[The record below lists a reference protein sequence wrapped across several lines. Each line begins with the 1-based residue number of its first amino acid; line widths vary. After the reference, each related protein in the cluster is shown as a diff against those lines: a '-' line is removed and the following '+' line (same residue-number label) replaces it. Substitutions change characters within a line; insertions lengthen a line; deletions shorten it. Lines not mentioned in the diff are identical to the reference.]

1 MSKFKRFL
9 CAALAALILFYA
21 PGFAPKAE
29 AVAVVDDAAL
39 LSIAL
44 LMTTWAGVTF
54 SQNDQAVSAM
64 QNFLSSRSQVA
75 TTLTGF
81 VTKSLIEGSKL
92 LLTKDLRLAYLD
104 ILPAIRSSFQTPID
118 SNSGQISGSVP
129 IGVPVS
135 VPIYDSKLNDPSI
148 HPHIFTGNSVV
159 NFTITDSNGLEKN
172 YKVTC
177 PSYYWKVSLSEITDS
192 GQKEL
197 YQSTVC
203 SSPFAVEQFFIYFVG
218 SSLRYYLKYH
228 KTTGPN
234 QTESF
239 VDDYTLYTFDDVS
252 SVSAT
257 YNVASDSDSISF
269 SKSNIIDGS
278 QVQNTLTSADL
289 PDSAYGDDRDKYLDI
304 GAVSGVVAGGLAGSV
319 LAPGLDPGSINDD
332 LAHVLGGSISIPT
345 PTTPEVTEP
354 GTEATTP
361 DDVPVAVTPEFLGGH
376 FDGLK
381 DLLNAL
387 LSHWLSFFVTCK
399 TFFDS
404 ILDSLPGLFD
414 AVVQRI
420 DWAIH
425 YLTAWLSEFWA
436 ALIQAVTV
444 SIPDFLNSIYEAL
457 ETFFGVTVPAW
468 ITDVKAWALSL
479 PRTITDAIAVALAAA
494 FIPAAGYWD
503 AKLAACMAAFPFF
516 DSIITTGR
524 SLGSF
529 FSGLGSKPP
538 IIYIDLQNSNSF
550 VLGGRQIFMDLSW
563 YSQYKPTVDT
573 ILSAFLWLI
582 VLWRLFLALPG
593 ILRGA
598 VGLAGNMERVSE
610 HFHHEED

>member
-9 CAALAALILFYA
+9 CAALAALILFYS

-29 AVAVVDDAAL
+29 AVAVVDDAA
-39 LSIAL
+39 IITAGL
-44 LMTTWAGVTF
+44 LMVTLGGITF
-54 SQNDQAVSAM
+54 AQSNHAVSSV
-64 QNFLSSRSQVA
+64 QNFLA
-75 TTLTGF
+75 TNAPALNAATKLAACIVSDTG
-81 VTKSLIEGSKL
+81 KLLITRDFESAFSDFLPALSEVYLCMNGTNEGSVC
-92 LLTKDLRLAYLD
+92 
-104 ILPAIRSSFQTPID
+104 
-118 SNSGQISGSVP
+118 GSAP

-135 VPIYDSKLNDPSI
+135 LPIYDTQPSTSDVSS
-148 HPHIFTGNSVV
+148 PRFAGS
-159 NFTITDSNGLEKN
+159 
-172 YKVTC
+172 
-177 PSYYWKVSLSEITDS
+177 KVSFTFDINYSSGATKQFLLDNTSRAYWWTLTDLTNNRQVYQDRIDWYSLEVLWAARYILNNTLHCVAAWHYTS
-192 GQKEL
+192 GTNQK
-197 YQSTVC
+197 T
-203 SSPFAVEQFFIYFVG
+203 IYT
-218 SSLRYYLKYH
+218 R
-228 KTTGPN
+228 
-234 QTESF
+234 
-239 VDDYTLYTFDDVS
+239 DYSLYTFSD
-252 SVSAT
+252 
-257 YNVASDSDSISF
+257 VASADVTYSSADGINF
-269 SKSNIIDGS
+269 SKSDTIDGS

-319 LAPGLDPGSINDD
+319 LDPGLDPGSINDD
-332 LAHVLGGSISIPT
+332 LAHVLGGSISVPT
-345 PTTPEVTEP
+345 PTTPDVTEP
-354 GTEATTP
+354 SVEATTP
-361 DDVPVAVTPEFLGGH
+361 DDVAVAVTPEFLGGH

-425 YLTAWLSEFWA
+425 YLTAWLTDFWA
-436 ALIQAVTV
+436 AVVQAVTV

-479 PRTITDAIAVALAAA
+479 PRTITDAIAAALAAA
-494 FIPAAGYWD
+494 FIPAVGYWD

-573 ILSAFLWLI
+573 VLSAFLWLI

>member
-29 AVAVVDDAAL
+29 AVADPVSTGILVGSVALSVSAVSSALLGGLGVNGDASSSAWQNLVSFVVEQLSSAGLVVDGMINVAKLRYTLDKQEAL
-39 LSIAL
+39 AGLATDSIQLVARAL
-44 LMTTWAGVTF
+44 C
-54 SQNDQAVSAM
+54 D
-64 QNFLSSRSQVA
+64 
-75 TTLTGF
+75 
-81 VTKSLIEGSKL
+81 SKL
-92 LLTKDLRLAYLD
+92 LDPYYNGSLLNTETYSFYGSSYTITSSYPVYVIPVQYFNSYHKEWRIFPLFYSSSSFTCVAPNGYGFKIHNTSTSAKYAYGNQYSSNSPFSAYTLPSAWDESHLNELVVSLLSSDVSEISVTDVPVNMTDIPAAYPEWYNTGVADSDTVYLPLD
-104 ILPAIRSSFQTPID
+104 IPIAIEP
-118 SNSGQISGSVP
+118 
-129 IGVPVS
+129 
-135 VPIYDSKLNDPSI
+135 L
-148 HPHIFTGNSVV
+148 
-159 NFTITDSNGLEKN
+159 
-172 YKVTC
+172 
-177 PSYYWKVSLSEITDS
+177 
-192 GQKEL
+192 
-197 YQSTVC
+197 
-203 SSPFAVEQFFIYFVG
+203 
-218 SSLRYYLKYH
+218 
-228 KTTGPN
+228 
-234 QTESF
+234 
-239 VDDYTLYTFDDVS
+239 
-252 SVSAT
+252 
-257 YNVASDSDSISF
+257 
-269 SKSNIIDGS
+269 
-278 QVQNTLTSADL
+278 
-289 PDSAYGDDRDKYLDI
+289 
-304 GAVSGVVAGGLAGSV
+304 
-319 LAPGLDPGSINDD
+319 
-332 LAHVLGGSISIPT
+332 

-354 GTEATTP
+354 EATTP

-376 FDGLK
+376 FDGIK

-404 ILDSLPGLFD
+404 IAQNLSGWFDS
-414 AVVQRI
+414 VVARI

-425 YLTAWLSEFWA
+425 YLTAWLSDFWA
-436 ALIQAVTV
+436 AVVQAVTV

-573 ILSAFLWLI
+573 VLSAFLWLI

>member
-9 CAALAALILFYA
+9 CAALAALILFYS
-21 PGFAPKAE
+21 PVFAPKAE
-29 AVAVVDDAAL
+29 AVAAVDDAA
-39 LSIAL
+39 IITAGL
-44 LMTTWAGVTF
+44 LMVTLGGITF
-54 SQNDQAVSAM
+54 AQSNQAVSSV
-64 QNFLSSRSQVA
+64 QNFLA
-75 TTLTGF
+75 TNAPALNAATKLAACIVSDTG
-81 VTKSLIEGSKL
+81 KL
-92 LLTKDLRLAYLD
+92 LITRDFESAFSD
-104 ILPAIRSSFQTPID
+104 FLPALSEVYTCM
-118 SNSGQISGSVP
+118 NGTNVGSTCGSAP
-129 IGVPVS
+129 IGVPIS
-135 VPIYDSKLNDPSI
+135 TPIYDTKPSI
-148 HPHIFTGNSVV
+148 SGVSSPRLAGPNITFTFDIKDSSGATKQYLLENTSRAYNWTV
-159 NFTITDSNGLEKN
+159 TDLSNNREVYQDSIASSSLEVLWAAPYILNKTLHCVAAWH
-172 YKVTC
+172 Y
-177 PSYYWKVSLSEITDS
+177 DS
-192 GQKEL
+192 GTNQN
-197 YQSTVC
+197 T
-203 SSPFAVEQFFIYFVG
+203 IYT
-218 SSLRYYLKYH
+218 R
-228 KTTGPN
+228 
-234 QTESF
+234 
-239 VDDYTLYTFDDVS
+239 DYSLYTFS
-252 SVSAT
+252 
-257 YNVASDSDSISF
+257 NVASADVIYSSPDAINF
-269 SKSNIIDGS
+269 SKSDTIDGS

-332 LAHVLGGSISIPT
+332 LAHVLGGSISVPT
-345 PTTPEVTEP
+345 PTTPDVTEP
-354 GTEATTP
+354 SVEATTP
-361 DDVPVAVTPEFLGGH
+361 DEVPVAITPEFLGGH

-425 YLTAWLSEFWA
+425 YLTAWLTDFWA
-436 ALIQAVTV
+436 AVVQAVTV

-479 PRTITDAIAVALAAA
+479 PRTITDAIAAALAAA
-494 FIPAAGYWD
+494 FIPAVGYWD

>member
-1 MSKFKRFL
+1 MSIFKRFL
-9 CAALAALILFYA
+9 CAALAALILFYS

-29 AVAVVDDAAL
+29 AVAVVDDAA
-39 LSIAL
+39 IITAGL
-44 LMTTWAGVTF
+44 LMVTLGGITF
-54 SQNDQAVSAM
+54 AQSNQAVSSV
-64 QNFLSSRSQVA
+64 QNFLASNAPALNAA
-75 TTLTGF
+75 TKLAACIVSGTG
-81 VTKSLIEGSKL
+81 KL
-92 LLTKDLRLAYLD
+92 LITRDFESAFSD
-104 ILPAIRSSFQTPID
+104 FLPALSEVYLCMNGT
-118 SNSGQISGSVP
+118 NEGAVSGSVP
-129 IGVPVS
+129 LGGSIPVPV
-135 VPIYDSKLNDPSI
+135 YPSTSLGSSDVLDVCKF
-148 HPHIFTGNSVV
+148 PVADGYSYSLSVV
-159 NFTITDSNGLEKN
+159 TESGTIVYTSDTISSSLITFNSGSQSIRMTAGFSIGLFGF
-172 YKVTC
+172 YLV
-177 PSYYWKVSLSEITDS
+177 D
-192 GQKEL
+192 GQLRTAHCKKDGGRL
-197 YQSTVC
+197 TTAGVGGLSTVI
-203 SSPFAVEQFFIYFVG
+203 SASYSVLSAPDAVTFYR
-218 SSLRYYLKYH
+218 S
-228 KTTGPN
+228 
-234 QTESF
+234 QT
-239 VDDYTLYTFDDVS
+239 
-252 SVSAT
+252 
-257 YNVASDSDSISF
+257 
-269 SKSNIIDGS
+269 IDGS
-278 QVQNTLTSADL
+278 QTQNALATTDL
-289 PDSAYGDDRDKYLDI
+289 PDSAYGDERDKYLDI

-345 PTTPEVTEP
+345 PTTPDVTEP
-354 GTEATTP
+354 SVEATTP
-361 DDVPVAVTPEFLGGH
+361 DSVPVAITPEFLGGH

-425 YLTAWLSEFWA
+425 YLTAWLSDFWA
-436 ALIQAVTV
+436 AVVQAVTV

>member
-9 CAALAALILFYA
+9 CAALAALILFYS

-29 AVAVVDDAAL
+29 AVAVVDDAA
-39 LSIAL
+39 IITAGL
-44 LMTTWAGVTF
+44 LMVTLGGITF
-54 SQNDQAVSAM
+54 AQSNHAVSSV
-64 QNFLSSRSQVA
+64 QNFLSSNAPALNAA
-75 TTLTGF
+75 TKLAACIVSDSG
-81 VTKSLIEGSKL
+81 KL
-92 LLTKDLRLAYLD
+92 LITRDFETAFSD
-104 ILPAIRSSFQTPID
+104 FLPALSEYYVCLNG
-118 SNSGQISGSVP
+118 SNSGAMSGDIVIGSGLPVMKYSSRPSWGTLASIASYPLIYPNGYHYRVHLSDETGSHTVSNELSSEYSAFVDIEDPNINYHLSHYTDVESFGLFMCDDQPGFLQFSIIRGGYVYFGTFATGVTSVSWEM
-129 IGVPVS
+129 V
-135 VPIYDSKLNDPSI
+135 
-148 HPHIFTGNSVV
+148 
-159 NFTITDSNGLEKN
+159 
-172 YKVTC
+172 
-177 PSYYWKVSLSEITDS
+177 
-192 GQKEL
+192 
-197 YQSTVC
+197 
-203 SSPFAVEQFFIYFVG
+203 SSPDAI
-218 SSLRYYLKYH
+218 
-228 KTTGPN
+228 N
-234 QTESF
+234 
-239 VDDYTLYTFDDVS
+239 
-252 SVSAT
+252 
-257 YNVASDSDSISF
+257 F
-269 SKSNIIDGS
+269 SKSDTIDGT
-278 QVQNTLTSADL
+278 QVQNTLTSTDL

-332 LAHVLGGSISIPT
+332 LAHVLGGSISVPT
-345 PTTPEVTEP
+345 PTTPDVTEP
-354 GTEATTP
+354 SVEATTP

>member
-9 CAALAALILFYA
+9 CAALAALILFYS

-29 AVAVVDDAAL
+29 ADPFGVAAGIVSLGAVAVVGAAL
-39 LSIAL
+39 TNLGLKQGAGTSDWDTTVSNVVDTLKSAGSVTSDGFINVMKIISNGPDSSSAVAALSSSVVSSIANYL
-44 LMTTWAGVTF
+44 V
-54 SQNDQAVSAM
+54 D
-64 QNFLSSRSQVA
+64 
-75 TTLTGF
+75 
-81 VTKSLIEGSKL
+81 SKTVKVPA
-92 LLTKDLRLAYLD
+92 TKDSTSTCTFKCAYGCQQTLRSYTAPVYWFNFSCTPPKSSKFVDHCISVLYSTAPFEASNNITGADYVTYTFEYNGYYIWVSYETD
-104 ILPAIRSSFQTPID
+104 PYNIFRSIPRLMYVDRDYVKSYICNF
-118 SNSGQISGSVP
+118 
-129 IGVPVS
+129 VS
-135 VPIYDSKLNDPSI
+135 SHGAS
-148 HPHIFTGNSVV
+148 
-159 NFTITDSNGLEKN
+159 
-172 YKVTC
+172 
-177 PSYYWKVSLSEITDS
+177 
-192 GQKEL
+192 
-197 YQSTVC
+197 C
-203 SSPFAVEQFFIYFVG
+203 SAT
-218 SSLRYYLKYH
+218 SSLDL
-228 KTTGPN
+228 
-234 QTESF
+234 
-239 VDDYTLYTFDDVS
+239 DVS
-252 SVSAT
+252 SVPANLRDVPAAYPEW
-257 YNVASDSDSISF
+257 YNTGVADSDT
-269 SKSNIIDGS
+269 
-278 QVQNTLTSADL
+278 VYL
-289 PDSAYGDDRDKYLDI
+289 PLDI
-304 GAVSGVVAGGLAGSV
+304 PIAIEPL
-319 LAPGLDPGSINDD
+319 
-332 LAHVLGGSISIPT
+332 

-354 GTEATTP
+354 EATTP
-361 DDVPVAVTPEFLGGH
+361 DDVPVAVTPDFLGGH

-425 YLTAWLSEFWA
+425 YLTAWLTDFWA
-436 ALIQAVTV
+436 AVVQAVTV

-598 VGLAGNMERVSE
+598 AGLAGNMERVSE

>member
-1 MSKFKRFL
+1 MTKFKRFL
-9 CAALAALILFYA
+9 CAALAALILFYS

-29 AVAVVDDAAL
+29 AVAVVDDAA
-39 LSIAL
+39 IITAGL
-44 LMTTWAGVTF
+44 LMVTLGGITF
-54 SQNDQAVSAM
+54 AQSNQAVSSV
-64 QNFLSSRSQVA
+64 QNFLA
-75 TTLTGF
+75 TNAPALNAATKLAACIVSDTG
-81 VTKSLIEGSKL
+81 KLLITRDFESAFSDFLPALSEVYLCMNGTNEGSL
-92 LLTKDLRLAYLD
+92 
-104 ILPAIRSSFQTPID
+104 
-118 SNSGQISGSVP
+118 SGSYS
-129 IGVPVS
+129 IGATYS
-135 VPIYDSKLNDPSI
+135 VPSAEYNYSSSALASLATFPLSPDYQYAI
-148 HPHIFTGNSVV
+148 
-159 NFTITDSNGLEKN
+159 TITDNRGTNTFVNSTLNSSYFRRFTSTTNSNYQFWLGTDDISSFGLWTRVSKPSDL
-172 YKVTC
+172 YYSYITPSGVQYSAISSTC
-177 PSYYWKVSLSEITDS
+177 T
-192 GQKEL
+192 
-197 YQSTVC
+197 
-203 SSPFAVEQFFIYFVG
+203 
-218 SSLRYYLKYH
+218 
-228 KTTGPN
+228 
-234 QTESF
+234 
-239 VDDYTLYTFDDVS
+239 
-252 SVSAT
+252 SVSITPIYA
-257 YNVASDSDSISF
+257 SDSISF
-269 SKSNIIDGS
+269 SKSLTIDGS
-278 QVQNTLTSADL
+278 QAQNTLTSADL

-332 LAHVLGGSISIPT
+332 LAHVLGGSISVPT
-345 PTTPEVTEP
+345 PTTPDVTEP
-354 GTEATTP
+354 SVEATTP
-361 DDVPVAVTPEFLGGH
+361 DEVPVAITPEFLGGH

>member
-9 CAALAALILFYA
+9 CAALAALILFYS

-29 AVAVVDDAAL
+29 AVAVVDDAA
-39 LSIAL
+39 IITAGL
-44 LMTTWAGVTF
+44 LMVTLGGITF
-54 SQNDQAVSAM
+54 GQSNHAVSSI
-64 QNFLSSRSQVA
+64 QNFLA
-75 TTLTGF
+75 TNAPALNAATKLAACIVSDTG
-81 VTKSLIEGSKL
+81 KL
-92 LLTKDLRLAYLD
+92 LITRDFESAFSD
-104 ILPAIRSSFQTPID
+104 FLPALSEYYICVNG
-118 SNSGQISGSVP
+118 SNSGSLSGDIV
-129 IGVPVS
+129 IGSGLPVMKYS
-135 VPIYDSKLNDPSI
+135 TRPSWATLSSIACYPLIYPNGYHYRVSFTDS
-148 HPHIFTGNSVV
+148 TGNHIVTNEFSHEYSSFTDIEDSNIYFNISNYTDVQSFGLFTCDDQPGFLQFSIIRGGYVYYGTFATDVTSVSWEMV
-159 NFTITDSNGLEKN
+159 SSPDAINFTK
-172 YKVTC
+172 
-177 PSYYWKVSLSEITDS
+177 
-192 GQKEL
+192 
-197 YQSTVC
+197 
-203 SSPFAVEQFFIYFVG
+203 
-218 SSLRYYLKYH
+218 
-228 KTTGPN
+228 
-234 QTESF
+234 
-239 VDDYTLYTFDDVS
+239 
-252 SVSAT
+252 
-257 YNVASDSDSISF
+257 SDT
-269 SKSNIIDGS
+269 IDGT

-345 PTTPEVTEP
+345 PTTPDVTEP
-354 GTEATTP
+354 SVEATTP
-361 DDVPVAVTPEFLGGH
+361 DSVPVVVTPEFLGGH

-387 LSHWLSFFVTCK
+387 ISHWLSFFVTCK

-425 YLTAWLSEFWA
+425 YLTAWLSDFWA
-436 ALIQAVTV
+436 AVVQAVTV

-573 ILSAFLWLI
+573 VLSAFLWLI